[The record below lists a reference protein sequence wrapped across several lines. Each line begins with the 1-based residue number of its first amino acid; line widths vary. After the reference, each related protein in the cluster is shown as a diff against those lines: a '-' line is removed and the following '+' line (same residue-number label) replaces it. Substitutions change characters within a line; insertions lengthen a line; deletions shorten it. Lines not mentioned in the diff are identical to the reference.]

1 MLLQI
6 KVMYF
11 NREKLGILN
20 LSHKNEAL
28 VNNFDQLSFGQSVF
42 FPFSNTKII
51 LTNLSSP

>member
-11 NREKLGILN
+11 KREKLGILN

-28 VNNFDQLSFGQSVF
+28 VNNFDQLSFDQPVF
-42 FPFSNTKII
+42 SHFPIQK
-51 LTNLSSP
+51 